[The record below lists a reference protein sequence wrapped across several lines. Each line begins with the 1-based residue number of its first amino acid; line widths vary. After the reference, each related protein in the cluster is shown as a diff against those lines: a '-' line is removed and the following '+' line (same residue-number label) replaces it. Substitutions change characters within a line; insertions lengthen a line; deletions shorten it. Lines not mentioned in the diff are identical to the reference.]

1 MYYFADINVDCDS
14 ESAVNNADNFEFD
27 DDLLDEWYEFLQDD
41 ELYDMILDNL
51 SLSQLESSVLEEN
64 ASDSD
69 NDDVMPPAVLATVEN
84 MAMDH

>member
-1 MYYFADINVDCDS
+1 MMIYF
-14 ESAVNNADNFEFD
+14 
-27 DDLLDEWYEFLQDD
+27 DEWHEFLQDD

-69 NDDVMPPAVLATVEN
+69 NDDMLC
-84 MAMDH
+84 HQQYWQQ